1 LRMAILHAFLI
12 ERPIGFCL
20 DQIVQIRGG
29 KQLELSELEFN
40 RLRWRSRR
48 GMLELDLLLLP
59 FFDEVFSELESG
71 EQQAFIKLL
80 EQDDPDLLEW
90 FSRKGES
97 DDPALAAL
105 VEKILDRV
113 QP

>member
-1 LRMAILHAFLI
+1 M
-12 ERPIGFCL
+12 
-20 DQIVQIRGG
+20 
-29 KQLELSELEFN
+29 ELSELEFN

-59 FFDEVFSELESG
+59 FFDEVFAGLESD

-80 EQDDPDLLEW
+80 EQEDPILWDW
-90 FSRKGES
+90 FSRKSES
-97 DDPALAAL
+97 DDPELAAL
-105 VEKILDRV
+105 VERILDRV

>member
-1 LRMAILHAFLI
+1 VRIKW
-12 ERPIGFCL
+12 
-20 DQIVQIRGG
+20 G

-59 FFDEVFSELESG
+59 FFDEVFAELESD

-80 EQDDPDLLEW
+80 EQDDPDLWDW
-90 FSRKGES
+90 FSRKSES
-97 DDPALAAL
+97 DDPELAAL
-105 VEKILDRV
+105 VERILDRV

>member
-1 LRMAILHAFLI
+1 
-12 ERPIGFCL
+12 
-20 DQIVQIRGG
+20 
-29 KQLELSELEFN
+29 LELSELEFN

-59 FFDEVFSELESG
+59 FFDEVFAELESD

-80 EQDDPDLLEW
+80 EQEDPILWDW
-90 FSRKGES
+90 FSRKSES
-97 DDPALAAL
+97 DDPELAAL
-105 VEKILDRV
+105 VERILDRV

>member
-1 LRMAILHAFLI
+1 
-12 ERPIGFCL
+12 
-20 DQIVQIRGG
+20 
-29 KQLELSELEFN
+29 
-40 RLRWRSRR
+40 
-48 GMLELDLLLLP
+48 MLELDLLLLP
-59 FFDEVFSELESG
+59 FFDEVFAELESD

-80 EQDDPDLLEW
+80 EQEDPELFRW
-90 FSRKGES
+90 FSRKGEP

>member
-1 LRMAILHAFLI
+1 M
-12 ERPIGFCL
+12 
-20 DQIVQIRGG
+20 QIKWG

-59 FFDEVFSELESG
+59 FFDEVFAELESD
-71 EQQAFIKLL
+71 EKQAFIKLL
-80 EQDDPDLLEW
+80 EQDDPDLWDW
-90 FSRKGES
+90 FSRKSES
-97 DDPALAAL
+97 GDPELAAL
-105 VEKILDRV
+105 VERILNRV